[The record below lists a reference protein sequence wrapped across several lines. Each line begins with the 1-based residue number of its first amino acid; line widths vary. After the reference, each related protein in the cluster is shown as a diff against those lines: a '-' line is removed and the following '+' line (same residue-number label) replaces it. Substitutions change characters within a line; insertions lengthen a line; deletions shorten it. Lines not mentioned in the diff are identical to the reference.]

1 LASNEETDIGPWGEE
16 KGEGMPTYE
25 PIPMHEKIAYGSGT
39 MAQNLSVDSIKNL
52 AGPLFNITLGMSP
65 TLVGHALLL
74 MRVWDAFTDP
84 VMGWISDNTK
94 SRWGRR
100 RPYVLVGAILS
111 AIAYALILRVP
122 QGLEPNGSLFY
133 YFLFASL
140 GLYTCVTILQVANN
154 SLGFEMSHDYH
165 ERTNI
170 FAYRTVFGQA
180 SKFLIPYLYFFC
192 QLDVF
197 VDTMTGAKY
206 VGVGLGILIFLFA
219 LPTAFF
225 TREGHAELAAKQD
238 KIPIGWA
245 ITTTLKTR
253 PFQVLVGL
261 LFVTIFGSNFHL
273 ALGTYVNIYHVA
285 GGDTKFGAELQGIGG
300 VVGTI
305 TAFIAIPL
313 MTWMSVRIG
322 KIRALNIS
330 IWCILI
336 GSILKWFTYTPAMP
350 YLQLVVQP
358 FLRIGDMGFWLLIT
372 SMKADVCD
380 WDEWKTG
387 FRREGMYGAATGWFQ
402 KVTQSVTFALGSG
415 YVLSMIGFD
424 AAKGV
429 MQDPGVVLWMRILFS
444 GLPFILAVGGIFLLK
459 TYPMTEEKAA
469 EISRDLERQRA
480 EAG

>member
-1 LASNEETDIGPWGEE
+1 MASDEKKEVGPWGEE
-16 KGEGMPTYE
+16 GMPVYE

-39 MAQNLSVDSIKNL
+39 MAQDLSVNSIKNL
-52 AGPLFNITLGMSP
+52 AGPIFNITLGMSP

-100 RPYVLVGAILS
+100 RPYIFVGALLS

-122 QGLEPNGSLFY
+122 EGLNPDGNLFY

-170 FAYRTVFGQA
+170 FAYRTVFSQVA
-180 SKFLIPYLYFFC
+180 KFLIPYLYFFC
-192 QLDVF
+192 QMDIF

-206 VGVGLGILIFLFA
+206 VGAGLGILIFVFA
-219 LPTAFF
+219 MPTAFF
-225 TREGHAELAAKQD
+225 TREGHAEQAEKQE
-238 KIPIGWA
+238 KIPAWWA
-245 ITTTLKTR
+245 IKTTLKTR
-253 PFQVLVGL
+253 PFQILVGL
-261 LFVTIFGSNFHL
+261 LFATIFGANFHL
-273 ALGTYVNIYHVA
+273 ALGTYVNIYYVA

-300 VVGTI
+300 IVGTI

-313 MTWMSVRIG
+313 MTMISIRIG
-322 KIRALNIS
+322 KIKALNIS
-330 IWCILI
+330 LWCIVI
-336 GSILKWFTYTPAMP
+336 GSVLKWFCYTPASP
-350 YLQLVVQP
+350 YLQLAVQP

-387 FRREGMYGAATGWFQ
+387 FRREGMYGAATGYFQ

-415 YVLSMIGFD
+415 YVLSMIGFN
-424 AAKGV
+424 AALGPN
-429 MQDPGVVLWMRILFS
+429 QDPGVILWMRILFS
-444 GLPFILAVGGIFLLK
+444 GLPFVLGLGGILLLR
-459 TYPMTEEKAA
+459 TYPITEKKAA
-469 EISRDLERQRA
+469 EISRELDRRHA
-480 EAG
+480 EVE